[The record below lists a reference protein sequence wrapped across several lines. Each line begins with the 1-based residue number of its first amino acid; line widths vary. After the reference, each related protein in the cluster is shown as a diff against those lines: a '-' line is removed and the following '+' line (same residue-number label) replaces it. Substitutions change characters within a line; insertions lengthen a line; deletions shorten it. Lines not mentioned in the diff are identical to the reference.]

1 MENKKNYNVVDEELE
16 HKLDEIMQDMDLE
29 EVDPAI
35 LCMKPGQP

>member
-16 HKLDEIMQDMDLE
+16 NKLDEIMQDMDLE

-35 LCMKPGQP
+35 LCMKPKIM